1 MVGALARGSRFWNVL
16 LATAVSAGGD
26 AMLYTALVLTVFLR
40 SQSLLGLGTVFIAQ
54 AAPRVVLGP
63 WVGTLVDRWP
73 ARRVLV
79 VAD

>member
-1 MVGALARGSRFWNVL
+1 
-16 LATAVSAGGD
+16 
-26 AMLYTALVLTVFLR
+26 MLYTALVLTVFLR